1 MVSKLSSRLRQR
13 LRSLDLDK
21 QLEYSTDITE
31 LPTELGPQ
39 DFEYAIIKLFIIDL
53 SKLAELKA
61 TLAKNFHIQPSEID
75 KMVYWEYE
83 LFLRSMNDQVK
94 EENERQKA
102 EMDKYHINEHLD
114 SVRPS
119 NIRKMTDPGRYSP
132 SMPSFGS
139 MKTPN
144 FRF

>member
-1 MVSKLSSRLRQR
+1 M
-13 LRSLDLDK
+13 DLDK
-21 QLEYSTDITE
+21 QLEYSTDTTE
-31 LPTELGPQ
+31 LPTELGPR

-83 LFLRSMNDQVK
+83 LFLQSMNDQVK

-139 MKTPN
+139 MKTPS
-144 FRF
+144 FKF